1 MSSSWKVPKTVL
13 GNHIEEWDL
22 AKIPGRP
29 KAGRWTGKDDQLWRC
44 RRLKKFEASLLSTLP
59 PGACFVDAGAHF
71 GDTIVT
77 MALYARDTLHREDIR
92 FVAFEPNPT
101 KACFIEHVAK
111 MNGFDNSDLFR
122 VICCVLGDKTI
133 NNGAMV
139 RKNRAKEKEWC
150 EFDGRT
156 SYSLVSSP
164 SEEDEGDSGA
174 VCLDVT
180 SQGGKSTPGDDV
192 DDESSSCSSTTS
204 SAPLSLL
211 DIHRLDDYFDL
222 IHPLGFL
229 HIDVEGWEARVIDGA
244 CSLLSTNDA
253 TVGTTWQCCYV
264 VAETFSKKEARRR
277 GPGFSETHEEDILN
291 AMSPFSFTRGDDVV
305 DTERNLF
312 FARRANCCD
321 SDTEITTL
329 KTD

>member
-13 GNHIEEWDL
+13 GNTIEDWDL

-44 RRLKKFEASLLSTLP
+44 RKLKKFEASLLSTLP
-59 PGACFVDAGAHF
+59 HGTCFVDAGAHF
-71 GDTIVT
+71 GDTILT
-77 MALYARDTLHREDIR
+77 MALYARDILHREDIR

-101 KACFIEHVAK
+101 KVGFIEHIARV
-111 MNGFDNSDLFR
+111 NGFDNPNTFR

-133 NNGAMV
+133 SDGAMV
-139 RKNRAKEKEWC
+139 RKNRTKEKEWC

-164 SEEDEGDSGA
+164 LEEKDGDDVA
-174 VCLDVT
+174 ICLKDQR
-180 SQGGKSTPGDDV
+180 SHRCKSTHGDDV
-192 DDESSSCSSTTS
+192 DDDSSCSSTS
-204 SAPLSLL
+204 SVSLL
-211 DIHRLDDYFDL
+211 DIHRLDDFYDL

-229 HIDVEGWEARVIDGA
+229 HIDVEGWEANVIAGA
-244 CSLLSTNDA
+244 SSLLSTNDDA
-253 TVGTTWQCCYV
+253 TVGTSLQCCYV
-264 VAETFSKKEARRR
+264 LAETFSKKEARRR
-277 GPGFSETHEEDILN
+277 GPGFSETHEADIVK
-291 AMSPFSFTRGDDVV
+291 AMSPYSFTRGDDVV

-312 FARRANCCD
+312 FARRAANCCN
-321 SDTEITTL
+321 SDTEKTTL